1 MSKIID
7 KAKEEESKDNFEVA
21 LTYYEM
27 GLSDPSCPFDIR
39 CDMGVVYNKIRNFK
53 EGLSCF
59 DTVLNMDENHV
70 DSLFGKGISYLGL
83 NRWDDALDLFKKIK
97 EIDSGNANVY
107 YYISIILQCKNDD
120 GAYEYYS
127 KFMELDNEEFGKIR
141 SYYKFGLKFLNAEL
155 ELSNTDDK
163 KINLKEFE
171 DILKSFNLDDDE
183 IDTYLKILPY
193 EELISKINEL
203 NDIFHADNEKRIIR
217 KAFKD
222 MGLDDEDI
230 DDYFDIYTIDKLKK
244 DIISRTKENPF
255 PVKTE
260 IDIPLYGGYTFK
272 ELVIEDDLSGTE
284 SKTSGLENLFQRHYS
299 LIREE
304 ISNNNIKEAKWFC
317 DFIDGSK
324 ISDKSFRANF
334 IYMDGLLSSYLNLDL
349 NKVLED
355 FKKLEKDFPE
365 ITDDKNYIHNKD
377 YINYNLEK
385 HNQEMV

>member
-1 MSKIID
+1 MSKIIA

-39 CDMGVVYNKIRNFK
+39 CDMGVVYNKLRNFK

-59 DTVLNMDENHV
+59 DTVLNMDEKHV

-83 NRWDDALDLFKKIK
+83 NRWDEALDLFFKTK
-97 EIDSGNANVY
+97 ELDSDNANIY
-107 YYISIILQCKNDD
+107 YYISIIMQCRNEDS
-120 GAYEYYS
+120 AHNYYS
-127 KFMELDNEEFGKIR
+127 KFIELDNDEFRKIR
-141 SYYKFGLKFLNAEL
+141 SYYKFGLKFLIAEN
-155 ELSNTDDK
+155 ELSGDDK
-163 KINLKEFE
+163 KINFKEFE

-183 IDTYLKILPY
+183 IDTYLKTLPY

-203 NDIFHADNEKRIIR
+203 NDIFYVENEKRIMR
-217 KAFKD
+217 SEFKE

-230 DDYFDIYTIDKLKK
+230 DDYFEIYTIDELKK
-244 DIISRTKENPF
+244 DIISRTNENPF

-272 ELVIEDDLSGTE
+272 ELFIEDELFNTTE
-284 SKTSGLENLFQRHYS
+284 TKGLEKLFQKHYS

-304 ISNNNIKEAKWFC
+304 ITHMNLNEAKWFC
-317 DFIDGSK
+317 DFIDESK
-324 ISDKSFRANF
+324 ISDRLFRANF
-334 IYMDGLLSSYLNLDL
+334 VYLNGLISSSLNLDL

-355 FKKLEKDFPE
+355 FEKLENDFPE
-365 ITDDKNYIHNKD
+365 IIENKNYIHNKN
-377 YINYNLEK
+377 YLNYNLEK
-385 HNQEMV
+385 HNQELI

>member
-1 MSKIID
+1 MSKIIA

-39 CDMGVVYNKIRNFK
+39 CDMGVVYNKLRNFK

-59 DTVLNMDENHV
+59 DTVLNMDEKHV

-83 NRWDDALDLFKKIK
+83 NRWDEALDLFLKTK
-97 EIDSGNANVY
+97 ELDSDNANIY
-107 YYISIILQCKNDD
+107 YYISIIMQCRNEDS
-120 GAYEYYS
+120 AHNYYS
-127 KFMELDNEEFGKIR
+127 KFIELDNDEFRKIR
-141 SYYKFGLKFLNAEL
+141 SYYKFGLKFLIAEN
-155 ELSNTDDK
+155 ELSGDDK
-163 KINLKEFE
+163 KINFKEFE

-183 IDTYLKILPY
+183 IDTYLKTLPY

-203 NDIFHADNEKRIIR
+203 NDIFYVENEKRIMR
-217 KAFKD
+217 SEFKE

-230 DDYFDIYTIDKLKK
+230 DDYFEIYTIDELKK
-244 DIISRTKENPF
+244 DIISRTNENPF

-272 ELVIEDDLSGTE
+272 ELFIEDELFNTTE
-284 SKTSGLENLFQRHYS
+284 TKGLEKLFQKHYS

-304 ISNNNIKEAKWFC
+304 ITHMNLNEAKWFC
-317 DFIDGSK
+317 DFIDESK
-324 ISDKSFRANF
+324 ISDRLFRANF
-334 IYMDGLLSSYLNLDL
+334 VYLNGLISSSLNLDL

-355 FKKLEKDFPE
+355 FEKLENDFPE
-365 ITDDKNYIHNKD
+365 IIENKNYIHNKN
-377 YINYNLEK
+377 YLNYNLEK
-385 HNQEMV
+385 HNQELI